1 MEEGHNR
8 LSVSASKLNMNSN
21 GTRLNEEQF
30 VNEREIGERYE
41 RK

>member
-8 LSVSASKLNMNSN
+8 LSVSASKSNMNSN
-21 GTRLNEEQF
+21 WTRLNEEQF